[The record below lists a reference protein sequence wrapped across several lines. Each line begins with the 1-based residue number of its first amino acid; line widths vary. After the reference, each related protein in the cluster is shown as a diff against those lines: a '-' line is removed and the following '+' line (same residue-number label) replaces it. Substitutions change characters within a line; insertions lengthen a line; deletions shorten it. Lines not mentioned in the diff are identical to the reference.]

1 MNFACEEM
9 NKMKSVTTNLM
20 TINRKKVTIF
30 LLDHIIEVCLVIL
43 IIGLAFGAN
52 GFLTW
57 SNWMNIFRSNSLK
70 GVIAFGMTMVIIA
83 GLIDLS
89 IGSTVGLAGVIVALC
104 CRELTAR
111 GMDIN
116 TACVIGMALSLSV
129 AVLVG
134 WMQGFFQHK
143 TGMPAFIVSLASMYG
158 LLGLAA
164 ILSGGY
170 PIANQYPDWFN
181 QLGMGRI
188 GGQSGIPL
196 PAIILAIS
204 FLITLFIMGY
214 TTTGRAT
221 YAVGGNPES
230 ARLSGINVGKTK
242 IFVLI
247 SVQILAVIS
256 GFMTAGQVMAGTFSF
271 GKGWELDVI
280 AAVVVGGTSFTG
292 GVGTIWGTLIGV
304 IFMGVMTN
312 GMTLL
317 NFDLYVQYIVK
328 AIIIFLAVLLSSY
341 RAQVKA

>member
-1 MNFACEEM
+1 
-9 NKMKSVTTNLM
+9 MKTVAANRLTFD
-20 TINRKKVTIF
+20 RKKVTIF
-30 LLDHIIEVCLVIL
+30 FLDHIIEVCLVIL
-43 IIGLAFGAN
+43 IIGLAFVAN

-57 SNWMNIFRSNSLK
+57 SNWMVIFRSNSLK

-89 IGSTVGLAGVIVALC
+89 IGSTVGLAGVIVALS
-104 CRELTAR
+104 CRELTSR
-111 GMDIN
+111 GLDLN
-116 TACVIGMALSLSV
+116 TACLIGMALSFLL
-129 AVLVG
+129 AITVG
-134 WMQGFFQHK
+134 WIQGFFQHK
-143 TGMPAFIVSLASMYG
+143 TGMPAFIVSLASLYALVG
-158 LLGLAA
+158 IAA

-170 PIANQYPDWFN
+170 PIANQFPDWFN

-188 GGQSGIPL
+188 GGQAGIPI
-196 PAIILAIS
+196 PAIILAVS
-204 FLITLFIMGY
+204 FLIVLFIMGY

-230 ARLSGINVGKTK
+230 SRLSGINVGKTK

-256 GFMTAGQVMAGTFSF
+256 GFMLSGQVMSGTHTF

-292 GVGTIWGTLIGV
+292 GIGTVWGTLVGV

-317 NFDLYVQYIVK
+317 NFDIYVQFIVK
-328 AIIIFLAVLLSSY
+328 AIIVFLAVLLSSY
-341 RAQVKA
+341 RAKVKA

>member
-1 MNFACEEM
+1 MNNTVAAKPGLAFD
-9 NKMKSVTTNLM
+9 
-20 TINRKKVTIF
+20 RKKITIF

-43 IIGLAFGAN
+43 IVGLTFGAN

-57 SNWMNIFRSNSLK
+57 GNWMNIFRSNSLK

-104 CRELTAR
+104 CRELPAL
-111 GMDIN
+111 GFDLNI
-116 TACVIGMALSLSV
+116 ACVIGMLLCSLTAV
-129 AVLVG
+129 AVG

-143 TGMPAFIVSLASMYG
+143 TGMPAFIVSLASLYA
-158 LLGLAA
+158 LYGLAA

-170 PIANQYPDWFN
+170 PIANQFPDWFN

-188 GGQSGIPL
+188 GGVNGIPV
-196 PAIILAIS
+196 PAIILALS
-204 FLITLFIMGY
+204 FVIVLFIMGY
-214 TTTGRAT
+214 TTTGRST

-230 ARLSGINVGKTK
+230 ARLSGINVGATK
-242 IFVLI
+242 IFVFI

-256 GFMTAGQVMAGTFSF
+256 GFMTSGQVMAGTYSF

-292 GVGTIWGTLIGV
+292 GIGTVWGTLVGV
-304 IFMGVMTN
+304 VFMGVMTN

-317 NFDLYVQYIVK
+317 NFDIYVQYIVK
-328 AIIIFLAVLLSSY
+328 AVIVFLAVLLSSY

>member
-1 MNFACEEM
+1 
-9 NKMKSVTTNLM
+9 MKTVNTNPL
-20 TINRKKVTIF
+20 TFDRKKVTIF
-30 LLDHIIEVCLVIL
+30 LLDHIIEVCLIIL
-43 IIGLAFGAN
+43 IIGLAVGAN
-52 GFLTW
+52 GFLTT

-116 TACVIGMALSLSV
+116 IACIIGMTLSLLL
-129 AVLVG
+129 AVTVG
-134 WMQGFFQHK
+134 WIQGFFQHK
-143 TGMPAFIVSLASMYG
+143 TGMPAFIVSLASMNA
-158 LLGLAA
+158 LFGLAGM
-164 ILSGGY
+164 LSGGY
-170 PIANQYPDWFN
+170 PIANQFPDWFN
-181 QLGMGRI
+181 QLGMGRV
-188 GGQSGIPL
+188 GGQTGIPI
-196 PAIILAIS
+196 PAIILAVS
-204 FLITLFIMGY
+204 FLVVLFIMGY
-214 TTTGRAT
+214 TTTGRST

-230 ARLSGINVGKTK
+230 ARLSGINVGGTK
-242 IFVLI
+242 IFVFI

-256 GFMTAGQVMAGTFSF
+256 GFMTSGQVMAGTYSF

-317 NFDLYVQYIVK
+317 NFDIYVQYVVK
-328 AIIIFLAVLLSSY
+328 AVIVFLAVLLSSY

>member
-1 MNFACEEM
+1 
-9 NKMKSVTTNLM
+9 MKAGTATLP
-20 TINRKKVTIF
+20 TFDQKKITIF
-30 LLDHIIEVCLVIL
+30 FLDHIIEVCLVIL
-43 IIGLAFGAN
+43 IIALTFGAN

-89 IGSTVGLAGVIVALC
+89 IGSTVGLAGVIVALA

-111 GMDIN
+111 GMDLN
-116 TACVIGMALSLSV
+116 TACAIGMTACLLL
-129 AVLVG
+129 AVVVG
-134 WMQGFFQHK
+134 WIQGFFQHK
-143 TGMPAFIVSLASMYG
+143 TGMPAFIVSLASLYA
-158 LLGLAA
+158 LYGLAA

-170 PIANQYPDWFN
+170 PIANQFPEWFN
-181 QLGMGRI
+181 QLGTGRI
-188 GGQSGIPL
+188 GGQAGIPV
-196 PAIILAIS
+196 PALILAIS
-204 FLITLFIMGY
+204 FVVVLFIMGY
-214 TTTGRAT
+214 TTIGRAT

-242 IFVLI
+242 IFAFI
-247 SVQILAVIS
+247 TVQVLAVIS
-256 GFMTAGQVMAGTFSF
+256 GFMTSGQVMAGTYSF

-292 GVGTIWGTLIGV
+292 GIGTVWGTLVGV

-317 NFDLYVQYIVK
+317 NFDIYVQYLVK
-328 AIIIFLAVLLSSY
+328 AVIVFLAVLLSSY
-341 RAQVKA
+341 RAQVKV

>member
-1 MNFACEEM
+1 
-9 NKMKSVTTNLM
+9 MKTATANLLAFD
-20 TINRKKVTIF
+20 RKKVTIF

-43 IIGLAFGAN
+43 IIGLTFGAN
-52 GFLTW
+52 GFLTS

-111 GMDIN
+111 GIDLN
-116 TACVIGMALSLSV
+116 TACLIGMALSFLV
-129 AVLVG
+129 AITVG
-134 WMQGFFQHK
+134 WIEGFFQHK
-143 TGMPAFIVSLASMYG
+143 TGMPAFIVSLASLYA
-158 LLGLAA
+158 LFGLAA

-170 PIANQYPDWFN
+170 PIANQFPDWFN
-181 QLGMGRI
+181 QLGMGRV
-188 GGQSGIPL
+188 GGQAGIPI
-196 PAIILAIS
+196 PAIILAVS
-204 FLITLFIMGY
+204 FLVVLFIMGY
-214 TTTGRAT
+214 TTTGRST

-230 ARLSGINVGKTK
+230 ARLSGINVGGTK
-242 IFVLI
+242 IFVFI

-256 GFMTAGQVMAGTFSF
+256 GFMTSDQVMAGTYSF

-280 AAVVVGGTSFTG
+280 ADVVVGGTSFTG
-292 GVGTIWGTLIGV
+292 GVGTVWGTLIGV

-317 NFDLYVQYIVK
+317 NFDIYVQYIVK
-328 AIIIFLAVLLSSY
+328 AVIVFLAVLLSSY